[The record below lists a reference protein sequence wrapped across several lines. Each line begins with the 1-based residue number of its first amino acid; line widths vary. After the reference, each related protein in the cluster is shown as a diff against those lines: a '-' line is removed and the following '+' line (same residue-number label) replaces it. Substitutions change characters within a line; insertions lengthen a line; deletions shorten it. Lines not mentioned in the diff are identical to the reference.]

1 MPASLLL
8 DTCAWL
14 DAFVA
19 PELLKPS
26 VRKLLAGEQVVH
38 VFAISLVEI
47 ARKETKGEL
56 VFGMSLTKWFESA
69 LAHGRVSILEITPDI
84 AIDATRLPDWL
95 HKDPADQII
104 VATARSHGLKLL
116 TSDARILKYRHVAS
130 IDSRKA

>member
-26 VRKLLAGEQVVH
+26 IRKLLAGEQMVH
-38 VFAISLVEI
+38 VCAISLVEI
-47 ARKETKGEL
+47 ARKEAKGEL
-56 VFGMSLTKWFESA
+56 VFGISLTKWFESA
-69 LAHGRVSILEITPDI
+69 RAHGRVSILEITPDV
-84 AIDATRLPDWL
+84 AIDATRLPDWP

-116 TSDARILKYRHVAS
+116 TSDAKILKYRHVTS
-130 IDSRKA
+130 IASRKA